1 MNKNLKDLSLE
12 ELELMAKTARPLE
25 ESQALVKEICDRKY
39 GGDSEAT
46 AQTETPTF
54 YQGDTVEI
62 ERHDLNCLYEA
73 VRRSIKSEEHNDGFA
88 YDDDGSYVG
97 LRTIAKKL
105 GRIYPN

>member
-1 MNKNLKDLSLE
+1 MKDLKDLSLE

-39 GGDSEAT
+39 GGAPEPQASIS
-46 AQTETPTF
+46 TPTF

-73 VRRSIKSEEHNDGFA
+73 LRRNEDDTGFA
-88 YDDDGSYVG
+88 YNDENSYCS
-97 LRTIAKKL
+97 LATIAKLL